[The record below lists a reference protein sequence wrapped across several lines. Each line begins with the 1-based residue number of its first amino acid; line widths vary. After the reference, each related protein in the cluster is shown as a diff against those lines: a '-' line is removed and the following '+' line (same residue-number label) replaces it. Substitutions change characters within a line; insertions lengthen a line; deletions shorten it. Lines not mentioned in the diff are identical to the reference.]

1 MRTKKDYFLLMLK
14 GMAMGAADV
23 VPGVSGGTIA
33 FISGIY
39 EELISTI
46 GGVNLSLLKT
56 LKEEGLASAWKALNG
71 NFIAALF
78 LGIFISIASL
88 AKVISILLV
97 TQPVLLWSF
106 FFGLVVASVLF
117 VGRQVKYW
125 NFKTIISLILGTA
138 FAFYITILPPLA
150 QSDAPFYIFISGM
163 IAICAMI
170 LPGISGSFI
179 LLILGSYQTVL
190 GAVKDREIIT
200 IATFMAGCVVGLL
213 AFSKVL
219 KWTFEKFHDL
229 TIAVLTGFLVGSLN
243 KIWPWKKVDSF
254 RINSHDEWVTFLEH
268 NVTPSNYDVPVLDSI
283 STAGIPEFYQNADAQ
298 ILIALMFSLFGFAI
312 IFGMEA
318 IANRIK
324 K

>member
-1 MRTKKDYFLLMLK
+1 MRSPKDYLLLTLK

-46 GGVNLSLLKT
+46 SNVNLRLLKT
-56 LKEEGLASAWKALNG
+56 LKKDGVVEAWKVLNG
-71 NFIAALF
+71 NFIVALF

-88 AKVISILLV
+88 AKVISYLLV
-97 TQPVLLWSF
+97 SQPVLLWSF
-106 FFGLVVASVLF
+106 FFGLVLASVF
-117 VGRQVKYW
+117 YVGKQVKKW
-125 NFKTIISLILGTA
+125 SIGPFIILIIGSVLA
-138 FAFYITILPPLA
+138 YFITTLPPLA
-150 QSDAPFYIFISGM
+150 QSDSSLYIFISGM

-190 GAVKDREIIT
+190 GAVKEKELLT
-200 IATFMAGCVVGLL
+200 IGTFMAGCIVGLL

-219 KWTFEKFHDL
+219 KWTFAKFHDL
-229 TIAVLTGFLVGSLN
+229 TIALLTGFLIGSLN
-243 KIWPWKKVDSF
+243 KIWPWKHINQF
-254 RINSHDEWVTFLEH
+254 RMNSHNEWVSFLDH
-268 NVTPSNYDVPVLDSI
+268 NVFPSNYDLPILETLSPKGVPTEYLLAEPKVL
-283 STAGIPEFYQNADAQ
+283 Y
-298 ILIALMFSLFGFAI
+298 ALLLGVFGFVI

-318 IANRIK
+318 VAKRISK
-324 K
+324 

>member
-1 MRTKKDYFLLMLK
+1 MRTKKDYLLLMLK

-46 GGVNLSLLKT
+46 SGVNLSLLKT
-56 LKEEGLASAWKALNG
+56 LKEEGLSSAWKALNG
-71 NFIAALF
+71 NFIVALF

-97 TQPVLLWSF
+97 TQPVILWSF
-106 FFGLVVASVLF
+106 FFGLVSASVLF
-117 VGRQVKYW
+117 VGRQVKVW
-125 NFKTIISLILGTA
+125 KLTTIVSVILGSA

-150 QSDAPFYIFISGM
+150 QSDSTFYIFISGM

-219 KWTFEKFHDL
+219 KWTFEKFHDV
-229 TIAVLTGFLVGSLN
+229 TIAILTGFLIGSLN

-254 RINSHDEWVTFLEH
+254 RINSHDEWVTFLDH
-268 NVTPSNYDVPVLDSI
+268 NVVPSNYDVPVLESI
-283 STAGIPEFYQNADAQ
+283 SSAGIPEFYQNADSQ
-298 ILIALMFSLFGFAI
+298 ILIALLFSLFGFAI

-324 K
+324 E